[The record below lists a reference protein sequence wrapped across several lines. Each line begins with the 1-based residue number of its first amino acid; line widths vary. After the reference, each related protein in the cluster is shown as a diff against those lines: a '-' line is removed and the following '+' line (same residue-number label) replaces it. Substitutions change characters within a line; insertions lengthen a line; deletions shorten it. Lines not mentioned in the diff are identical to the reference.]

1 VLVVE
6 VDKLLLVLINV
17 DEAVE
22 LLRVVSVDAI
32 DKSVVIIALVPG
44 TVVEV
49 VVTLLIK
56 NVAFIK

>member
-1 VLVVE
+1 MLVVE

-49 VVTLLIK
+49 VVPSLIK

>member
-1 VLVVE
+1 MLVV
-6 VDKLLLVLINV
+6 VVLINV

-49 VVTLLIK
+49 VVPSLIK

>member
-1 VLVVE
+1 MLVVE